1 MKKRPSKYGDKEL
14 KRNALV
20 IDGNA
25 LLKFGFHGAKNEYNH
40 FGEHIG
46 GLYQFLTILRK
57 LLDSGIYHS
66 VFVFWD
72 GPLSGKL
79 RYNIYK
85 NYKSNRDKNFETGTF
100 SQDKD
105 LVREKKLIW
114 NYLEQL
120 CIRQLEDYVVESDDM
135 IAYFCKNH
143 SNIYDITICTLDR
156 DLSQLIN
163 KNVQIYFCDL
173 KEIVTLENYNE
184 FFPHHQSNSLLIK
197 ILAGDDS
204 DCIKGVKG
212 VKETLLLKLFPMLKE
227 RPVTLIEI
235 LEEAKRI
242 RQERIDNKK
251 PPLQAIENI
260 IEARTDGIQGN
271 KLYEINNRIMN
282 LKNPMMSESAIE
294 KFEDMTLLPIDPE
307 GRSVKNIYTK
317 MKQNGLDRLINE
329 HQWEKYMLPFKKI
342 INKEKDY
349 YNIWLERNKDE
360 E

>member
-1 MKKRPSKYGDKEL
+1 MSKRPSKHGNKEL
-14 KRNALV
+14 KRNALI

-25 LLKFGFHGAKNEYNH
+25 LLKFGFHGAKNEFNH

-57 LLDSGIYHS
+57 LLDGGIYHS

-85 NYKSNRDKNFETGTF
+85 DYKSNRDKNFETGTF

-120 CIRQLEDYVVESDDM
+120 CIRQLEDFVVESDDM
-135 IAYFCKNH
+135 IAYFCKNY
-143 SNIYDITICTLDR
+143 SSIYDITICTLDR
-156 DLSQLIN
+156 DLSQLISET
-163 KNVQIYFCDL
+163 VQIYFCDL
-173 KEIVTLENYNE
+173 KEMVTINNYNQ

-197 ILAGDDS
+197 ILAGDNS

-212 VKETLLLKLFPMLKE
+212 VKETTLLNLFPILKE
-227 RPVTLIEI
+227 RPVTLIEV
-235 LEEAKRI
+235 LDEAKKL
-242 RQERIDNKK
+242 RQERIDKKK
-251 PPLQAIENI
+251 PPLQVIENI
-260 IEARTDGIQGN
+260 IEAKTEGCQGN

-282 LKNPMMSESAIE
+282 LKNPLMSESAIE

-329 HQWEKYMLPFKKI
+329 HQWEKYMLPFKRI
-342 INKEKDY
+342 INKETDY
-349 YNIWLERNKDE
+349 YNIWLERNKE